1 VSDDEKEEEGKGEMP
16 DHLKPYGFK
25 KGNRMAVGNKG
36 GGRPRT
42 TLSKTEQ
49 NDITLTKFRRYI
61 DDRTNWPAVVNT
73 MYINGFEKKN
83 KDGSYGSISWAKLF
97 LAYAIGQPPVKI
109 ESQHTNTVD
118 LMREMIR
125 QSAEADDRGPIVDS
139 EVVDD

>member
-1 VSDDEKEEEGKGEMP
+1 MSDDGKEEEGKGEMP

-49 NDITLTKFRRYI
+49 NDITLTKFRKYI
-61 DDRTNWPAVVNT
+61 DERANWPALVNT
-73 MYINGFEKKN
+73 MYENGFEKENKN
-83 KDGSYGSISWAKLF
+83 GSKGSIAWAKLF
-97 LAYAIGQPPVKI
+97 QGYAIGQPPVKI
-109 ESQHTNTVD
+109 ESQHTNMVD
-118 LMREMIR
+118 MMREMMK
-125 QSAEADDRGPIVDS
+125 QSMAAEGPVVDS